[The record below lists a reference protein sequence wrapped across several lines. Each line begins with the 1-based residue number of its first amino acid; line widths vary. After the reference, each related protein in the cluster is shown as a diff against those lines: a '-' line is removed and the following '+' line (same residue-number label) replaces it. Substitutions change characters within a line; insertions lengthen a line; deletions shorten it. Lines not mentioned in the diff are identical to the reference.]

1 MKYRSSRTSSFSERG
16 KEVERIFRDA
26 VRQALW
32 RRKRLGQSV
41 AASRDGK
48 VVIVLPEEIPVDD
61 DGRIDVNDEI

>member
-1 MKYRSSRTSSFSERG
+1 
-16 KEVERIFRDA
+16 VERIFRDA